1 MSLDKSLR
9 HCFHNQCQF
18 DIRAASQ
25 SNVSAL
31 SFVRLE
37 FVSVLC
43 PLDVT
48 CPARHDLRQFS
59 TMATLLILGNFSIRV
74 YSASVMLNR
83 DQSIIQGEYSVDFIY
98 VSNLSKVSPPCL
110 SYY

>member
-1 MSLDKSLR
+1 MLLDKSHL
-9 HCFHNQCQF
+9 HCFHSQCRF
-18 DIRAASQ
+18 DIPAASQ

-31 SFVRLE
+31 SFVQLE

-48 CPARHDLRQFS
+48 CPVKHDLKQFS

-74 YSASVMLNR
+74 YSASVMLNQ
-83 DQSIIQGEYSVDFIY
+83 DQSIIQGEYSVDFIC